1 MTMNKLTELI
11 KRHQVVAFFVL
22 VFAISWGLWIPSLPL
37 IYSGKMQFLAP
48 LLIYGAFAPGLV
60 GIIITRIIDTGQR
73 QGARKSQWIAFMVAW
88 VVAAGIFVLHLVLR
102 SKSNVPLPIMVGFSA
117 LFALA
122 PAFVISSVFSR
133 AQGVRN
139 YLASLIKP
147 PGGIRWYLIAILLLP
162 VVRILQVA
170 VAHTIGQEI
179 AWRPIQATG
188 ELQIA
193 GMVAFVFV
201 YQFTYSNC
209 LGEEVGWRGF
219 ALPRLQ
225 TRYSPLVASIIIG
238 FFWALWHVPYWRA
251 EIGSFTSM
259 YWLFV
264 SGSTFAL
271 SFILTWLYNRTGGSI
286 LAVGLMHVSSNLSV
300 KLFVRFTWIWLLLM
314 MLVALIVIVVDKMWQ
329 KLPSDN
335 DGGLDS
341 VPRK

>member
-1 MTMNKLTELI
+1 MNKLTELI

-22 VFAISWGLWIPSLPL
+22 TFAISWGLWIPILPL
-37 IYSGKMQFLAP
+37 IYSGKQPLLTP
-48 LLIYGAFAPGLV
+48 LLIFGAYMPAVV
-60 GIIITRIIDTGQR
+60 GIVIARIIDPQPRHGN
-73 QGARKSQWIAFMVAW
+73 RKPSWIAFTVAW
-88 VVAAGIFVLHLVLR
+88 ILATLVFILNIVLTAKVNLSPQMIIAISTV
-102 SKSNVPLPIMVGFSA
+102 I
-117 LFALA
+117 ALA
-122 PAFVISSVFSR
+122 PAFVVSSAFSR
-133 AQGVRN
+133 VKGIRN

-147 PGGIRWYLIAILLLP
+147 PGGTRWYLIAILLFP
-162 VVRILQVA
+162 AVRMLQ
-170 VAHTIGQEI
+170 HTIGLEVS
-179 AWRPIQATG
+179 WRPIQAKG

-201 YQFTYSNC
+201 YQFIYSNC

-238 FFWALWHVPYWRA
+238 FFWALWHLPWWRA
-251 EIGSFTSM
+251 ELGSFTSK

-264 SGSTFAL
+264 SGITFAC

-314 MLVALIVIVVDKMWQ
+314 MLVALIGIVVDKMWQ

>member
-1 MTMNKLTELI
+1 MI
-11 KRHQVVAFFVL
+11 I
-22 VFAISWGLWIPSLPL
+22 AISTVI
-37 IYSGKMQFLAP
+37 
-48 LLIYGAFAPGLV
+48 
-60 GIIITRIIDTGQR
+60 
-73 QGARKSQWIAFMVAW
+73 
-88 VVAAGIFVLHLVLR
+88 
-102 SKSNVPLPIMVGFSA
+102 
-117 LFALA
+117 ALA
-122 PAFVISSVFSR
+122 PAIVVSSAFSR
-133 AQGVRN
+133 VKGIRN

-147 PGGIRWYLIAILLLP
+147 PGGTRWYLIAILLLP
-162 VVRILQVA
+162 AVRMLQVA

-179 AWRPIQATG
+179 AWRPIQAKG

-201 YQFTYSNC
+201 YQFIYSNC

-238 FFWALWHVPYWRA
+238 FFWALWHLPWWRA
-251 EIGSFTSM
+251 ELGSFTSK

-264 SGSTFAL
+264 SGITFAC
-271 SFILTWLYNRTGGSI
+271 SFILTWLYNRSGGSI

-300 KLFVRFTWIWLLLM
+300 KLVGFTWIWLLLM
-314 MLVALIVIVVDKMWQ
+314 MLVALIVIVADKMWQ

>member
-1 MTMNKLTELI
+1 MTRNKLTELI

-22 VFAISWGLWIPSLPL
+22 TFAISWGLWIPILPL
-37 IYSGKMQFLAP
+37 IYSGKQPLLTP
-48 LLIYGAFAPGLV
+48 LLIFGAYMPAVV
-60 GIIITRIIDTGQR
+60 GIVITRIIDPQPRHGN
-73 QGARKSQWIAFMVAW
+73 RKPSWIAFTVAW
-88 VVAAGIFVLHLVLR
+88 ILATLVFILNIVLTAKVNLSPQMIIAISTV
-102 SKSNVPLPIMVGFSA
+102 I
-117 LFALA
+117 ALA
-122 PAFVISSVFSR
+122 PAFVVSSAFSR
-133 AQGVRN
+133 VKGIRN

-147 PGGIRWYLIAILLLP
+147 PGGTRWYLIAILLFP
-162 VVRILQVA
+162 AVRMLQ
-170 VAHTIGQEI
+170 HTIGLEVS
-179 AWRPIQATG
+179 WRPIQAKG

-201 YQFTYSNC
+201 YQFIYSNC

-238 FFWALWHVPYWRA
+238 FFWALWHLPWWRA
-251 EIGSFTSM
+251 ELGSFTSK

-264 SGSTFAL
+264 SGITFAC

-300 KLFVRFTWIWLLLM
+300 KLVQFTWIWPLLM
-314 MLVALIVIVVDKMWQ
+314 MLIALIVIVADKMWQ
-329 KLPSDN
+329 KLPSEN

-341 VPRK
+341 VSRK